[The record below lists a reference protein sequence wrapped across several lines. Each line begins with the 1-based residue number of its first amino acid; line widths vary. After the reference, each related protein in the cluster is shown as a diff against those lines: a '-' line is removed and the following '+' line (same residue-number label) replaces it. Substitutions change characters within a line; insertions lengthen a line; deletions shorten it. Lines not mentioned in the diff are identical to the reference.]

1 MSAIVNVSC
10 AAIRTLGEIFHPCPS
25 SRAQFS
31 PVPWTAIPAFPF
43 SPVKFSAQ
51 IERVF
56 ALEILE
62 RFPRFIPKP
71 LNDIVYAPLSPI
83 EAGRFRRST
92 TTISSGCI
100 LAFDNNS
107 ITLM

>member
-10 AAIRTLGEIFHPCPS
+10 AATRTLGDIFQPCPS
-25 SRAQFS
+25 SLAQFS

-56 ALEILE
+56 ASDILD
-62 RFPRFIPKP
+62 RLPKFIPKP
-71 LNDIVYAPLSPI
+71 LNDIAYAPYDLSQQSI
-83 EAGRFRRST
+83 F
-92 TTISSGCI
+92 I
-100 LAFDNNS
+100 AF
-107 ITLM
+107 

>member
-10 AAIRTLGEIFHPCPS
+10 AAIRTLGEIFQPCPS

-56 ALEILE
+56 AFEILD
-62 RFPRFIPKP
+62 RLPKFIPKP
-71 LNDIVYAPLSPI
+71 LNDIVYAPYDLSQQSI
-83 EAGRFRRST
+83 F
-92 TTISSGCI
+92 I
-100 LAFDNNS
+100 AF
-107 ITLM
+107 